1 MDFIVKKIYSNR
13 IYYFKYIYL
22 REGGY
27 VIVVVCLSVCLFLSV
42 SNFAQK
48 KFRTDLHGIFR
59 EGWQWANEQLTLLRR
74 ALAEICTVPVLL

>member
-48 KFRTDLHGIFR
+48 NFERICMKFSGKV
-59 EGWQWANEQLTLLRR
+59 GNG
-74 ALAEICTVPVLL
+74 PMNK